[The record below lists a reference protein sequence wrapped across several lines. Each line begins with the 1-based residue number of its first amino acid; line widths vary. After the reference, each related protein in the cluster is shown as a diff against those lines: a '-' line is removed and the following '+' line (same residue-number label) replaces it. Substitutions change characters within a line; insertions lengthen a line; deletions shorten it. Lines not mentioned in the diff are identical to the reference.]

1 MNKKLGSTSKTPKLI
16 ASLTDKKNIIDYR
29 TLKQALKHGL
39 KIVKIHSAIS
49 YDQKAWLK
57 PYIDK
62 NTDLRK
68 QSYSDFEKD
77 FFKLMNNAVYGK
89 TIENVMKRQDI
100 KFCTEKK
107 KALKQISKINFKRE
121 TKFSKNLVA
130 IHMNKQK
137 IKFNKPIFTG
147 FCVLEMSKFIMYEF
161 VYDYVKPKWKNKVE
175 ICGGDTDSLFLHIKT
190 QDFYEDIKPDI
201 EKWFDTSNFSE
212 NNKFGLERMN
222 AKVLGK
228 FKIETEGKNHNKN
241 ADNII
246 TEFVGLRA
254 KNYNMKLEVGDNYE
268 FKIAEKGVP
277 KQKT

>member
-1 MNKKLGSTSKTPKLI
+1 
-16 ASLTDKKNIIDYR
+16 
-29 TLKQALKHGL
+29 
-39 KIVKIHSAIS
+39 
-49 YDQKAWLK
+49 
-57 PYIDK
+57 
-62 NTDLRK
+62 
-68 QSYSDFEKD
+68 
-77 FFKLMNNAVYGK
+77 
-89 TIENVMKRQDI
+89 MKRQDI

-121 TKFSKNLVA
+121 TIFSKNLVA

-137 IKFNKPIFTG
+137 IKFNKPIYTG
-147 FCVLEMSKFIMYEF
+147 FCVLEMSKYIMYEF
-161 VYDYVKPKWKNKVE
+161 VYDYVKPKWKNNVE

-228 FKIETEGKNHNKN
+228 FKIETEDKKLNKN

-268 FKIAEKGVP
+268 YKLAEKGVP
-277 KQKT
+277 KHKKHDEIDIYKGILFNETQNFVEFNRIGSKRMNVYTIYQKKIALSNFDDKRYILDDGINTLAFGHYKINEIENWKALPLDY